1 MAINKV
7 VYGSNTLIDLTAD
20 TVTADKLA
28 QGITAHDKSGV
39 QITGTNDFDS
49 NTQDVTAAVA
59 EVLTGKTFY
68 ARGSKLTGT
77 MPDNDSISGEI
88 SDKNTPYTVPLGYH
102 DGSGT
107 VGIAETE
114 KAKLIGGNIK
124 QGITILGVSGTYSG
138 ESVSAQSKVATP
150 TTQQQVIQP
159 DEGYDYLASV
169 TVLAIPYSETE
180 NAAGGKTVTIAGT
193 GA

>member
-49 NTQDVTAAVA
+49 NTQDATAAVA

-138 ESVSAQSKVATP
+138 ESVSAQSKQATP

>member
-49 NTQDVTAAVA
+49 NTQDATAAVA

-138 ESVSAQSKVATP
+138 ESVSAQSKQATP

-180 NAAGGKTVTIAGT
+180 NAAGGKTVTIAGA

>member
-49 NTQDVTAAVA
+49 NTQDATAAVA

-124 QGITILGVSGTYSG
+124 QGITILGVAGTYSG
-138 ESVSAQSKVATP
+138 ESVSAQSKEATP
-150 TTQQQVIQP
+150 GTQQQVIQP

-180 NAAGGKTVTIAGT
+180 NAAGGKTVTIAGA

>member
-49 NTQDVTAAVA
+49 NTQDATAAVA

-138 ESVSAQSKVATP
+138 ESVSAQSKEATP

-180 NAAGGKTVTIAGT
+180 NAAGGKTVTIAGA

>member
-49 NTQDVTAAVA
+49 NTQDATAAVA

-107 VGIAETE
+107 VSIAAAEA
-114 KAKLIGGNIK
+114 AKLIGGNIK
-124 QGITILGVSGTYSG
+124 QGITILGVAGTYSG
-138 ESVSAQSKVATP
+138 ESVSAQSKQATP

-180 NAAGGKTVTIAGT
+180 NAAGGKTVNIAGA